1 MNSEYLMFVSQD
13 NNNKWYKMT
22 ERDDGQF
29 LAEWG
34 RVGAAGQTKVYPGFR
49 WEEILREK
57 LGKGYT
63 RVVGHGSAMVNTA
76 VVDSMDIKD
85 PEVKALISFL
95 MRSAKQ
101 SIVSNYS
108 VSAADVT
115 KAQIDE
121 AQKIIGSIKDELD
134 GKHNKVSLNDKLE
147 RLYRTI
153 PRKMGDTRK
162 YFLRDD
168 YKETFVRELLQ
179 AEQGLLD
186 TLESQAQGGALQGSL
201 LNLESLGL
209 EIEVASQADR
219 DLIGKE
225 TDFRVSGQKIFKVT
239 NKNTQ
244 AKFKGGKA
252 KLLYHGTK
260 NQNWMSLIQR
270 GLMIRPAG
278 VPTTGSMF
286 GNGGYFANK
295 AKKSIGYT
303 SLRGSYWSSGSDSKA
318 YLAIFEVALGK
329 QWKVLDGASW
339 EHWMGNLD
347 QRKVSAKGFDSVF
360 ARGGADLRNDEYI
373 VYDVSRCNIRYLI
386 ELTA

>member
-1 MNSEYLMFVSQD
+1 MNSEYLLFVSQD
-13 NNNKWYKMT
+13 NHNKWYRMT

-34 RVGAAGQTKVYPGFR
+34 RVGAAGQTKLYPAFR

-63 RVVGHGSAMVNTA
+63 RVVGHGTEVVNTA
-76 VVDSMDIKD
+76 AADSMDIKD
-85 PEVKALISFL
+85 PEVKALVSFL

-108 VSAADVT
+108 VSASDVT
-115 KAQIDE
+115 KAQIEE
-121 AQKIIGSIKDELD
+121 AQRIIGTIKGELD
-134 GKHNKVSLNDKLE
+134 GKHSKASLNDKLE

-153 PRKMGDTRK
+153 PRKMADTRK

-179 AEQGLLD
+179 SEQGLLD

-209 EIEVASQADR
+209 EIGVASQADR
-219 DLIGKE
+219 NLIGKE
-225 TDFRVSGQKIFKVT
+225 TDFRVSGQKIFKVS
-239 NKNTQ
+239 NKNTL
-244 AKFKGGKA
+244 AKFKGGKT

-270 GLMIRPAG
+270 GLLIRPAG
-278 VPTTGSMF
+278 VSTTGSML
-286 GNGGYFANK
+286 GNGIYGADK

-303 SLRGSYWSSGSDSKA
+303 SLKGSYWASGAESKA
-318 YLAIFEVALGK
+318 YLGIFEFSLGK
-329 QWKVLDGASW
+329 QWKIFEGQTWASW
-339 EHWMGNLD
+339 MSRLD
-347 QRKVSAKGFDSVF
+347 YNQVKNKGFDSVF
-360 ARGGADLRNDEYI
+360 AKGGIDLRNSEY
-373 VYDVSRCNIRYLI
+373 VVFQSSQCNIRYLI